1 LNADSPIPKTK
12 CAFRKSAVQQLGVF
26 WTAANEPP
34 PHIETEGA
42 RHSIVAAPDFEQPCG
57 DIPRRQLEAIVGYFI
72 WFIGLLDGDL
82 ASRLNQEPCSTHI
95 MKRKLISLSQGYA
108 KALLRHLKQSS
119 RSSLRS
125 AHELGRTAVVL
136 GIETL
141 DLARIHELAMTTL
154 NLSGIK
160 NGLVKRAVIF
170 FNEANTLIEQTHQ
183 QTNGHLGQ
191 LKKMLILR
199 TEQLASTNRQL
210 KRGVARRKVMEIAFE
225 KTGRSHRKHLEESL
239 DLQKCLRQLTHQ
251 AFAAQEYER
260 RKISRELQD
269 EIVQTLLSI
278 NVQLLSMKQQAG
290 RSTTGLTTEIAN
302 TQRVVLKSA
311 KSVRRVAREFRNA

>member
-1 LNADSPIPKTK
+1 
-12 CAFRKSAVQQLGVF
+12 
-26 WTAANEPP
+26 
-34 PHIETEGA
+34 
-42 RHSIVAAPDFEQPCG
+42 
-57 DIPRRQLEAIVGYFI
+57 
-72 WFIGLLDGDL
+72 
-82 ASRLNQEPCSTHI
+82 

-141 DLARIHELAMTTL
+141 DLARMHELAMTTL

-160 NGLVKRAVIF
+160 NGLAKRAVFF

-225 KTGRSHRKHLEESL
+225 KTGRSHRKHLKESL
-239 DLQKCLRQLTHQ
+239 DLQKRL
-251 AFAAQEYER
+251 

-269 EIVQTLLSI
+269 EIVQTLLGI
-278 NVQLLSMKQQAG
+278 NVRLLSMKQQAG
-290 RSTTGLTTEIAN
+290 RSTKGLTEEITN